1 MYLEFPDIKI
11 TAVNWDLLTELL
23 GKLSLEHQ
31 VMFAAS
37 ISERTLPVY
46 TSIDFPGNFNHK
58 TLPILRES
66 LDYIWN
72 FSAAGNSDPEKL
84 QKFLTI
90 CQKIT
95 SEIEENELC
104 CSVESTAPYSIVHTL
119 ELCLTGEVKYLEEVF
134 SGGQAM
140 LWQLLELL
148 MDNEAYLTGKDAWS
162 HKSCGEQY
170 NDINNH
176 NYSKQEIQKEK
187 DDWQILSNTSTI
199 TTEFIQQFRLAA
211 NPNGY
216 GSIDWKSIRQE
227 WVRRWPE

>member
-1 MYLEFPDIKI
+1 MQLEFPNVQI
-11 TAVNWDLLTELL
+11 TSTNWNLLTELL
-23 GKLSLEHQ
+23 GNLSPEHQ
-31 VMFAAS
+31 IMFAAS
-37 ISERTLPVY
+37 ISERTLPIY
-46 TSIDFPGNFNHK
+46 TSINFPGNFNHK
-58 TLPILRES
+58 TLPILRGA

-84 QKFLTI
+84 QNFLTI

-119 ELCLTGEVKYLEEVF
+119 ELCWTGEVKYLEEVF

-162 HKSCGEQY
+162 HKSCEEQY

-176 NYSKQEIQKEK
+176 SKQEIQKEK
-187 DDWQILSNTSTI
+187 DDWQILSNTSII
-199 TTEFIQQFRLAA
+199 TTEFIQQFRLVA

-216 GSIDWKSIRQE
+216 GSIDWKSICQD
-227 WVRRWPE
+227 WIKRWPE

>member
-11 TAVNWDLLTELL
+11 TSVNWNLLTELL

-31 VMFAAS
+31 IMFAAS

-46 TSIDFPGNFNHK
+46 TSIDFPGNFNYK
-58 TLPILRES
+58 TLPILREA

-72 FSAAGNSDPEKL
+72 FSAAGNSEPEKL
-84 QKFLTI
+84 QNFLTI

-95 SEIEENELC
+95 SDIEGNELC
-104 CSVESTAPYSIVHTL
+104 CSAESTAPYSIVHTL
-119 ELCLTGEVKYLEEVF
+119 EFCLTGEIKYLEEVF

-148 MDNEAYLTGKDAWS
+148 MDNEAYILGEDAWS
-162 HKSCGEQY
+162 DKNLEEQSS
-170 NDINNH
+170 DLDNH
-176 NYSKQEIQKEK
+176 YYSKREIQKEK
-187 DDWQILSNTSTI
+187 EDWQILAI
-199 TTEFIQQFRLAA
+199 TPLITAEFIRQFRLAA